1 MTLSRRIAL
10 VVSVLVCLAAIEPAG
25 AQQPDPDSPRYK
37 GVVGLRGLLES
48 SGDAALGAFINDKI
62 APSLR
67 KQYDDKQLKQ
77 MLAELRQD
85 LGKAGLQGAM
95 PVGPLSAQ
103 LKFGGGKSL
112 IFEVEPDPPHRYTK
126 IGAIGGKS
134 GHAPPRRKR
143 GSNDELS
150 SIDDLKS
157 HLAAEAAADRFSG
170 VVLVAQYG
178 KPVFHEAHGLAS
190 RRFNVPNRLDT
201 KFNIGSLNKLFTAI
215 AVYQLIERGTV
226 HPDETI
232 GEYLPE
238 FPAGVGDKVTVQ
250 HLLRHRT

>member
-1 MTLSRRIAL
+1 MTLFRRIAL

-85 LGKAGLQGAM
+85 LAKAGLQGAM

-112 IFEVEPDPPHRYTK
+112 IFEVEP
-126 IGAIGGKS
+126 
-134 GHAPPRRKR
+134 
-143 GSNDELS
+143 
-150 SIDDLKS
+150 
-157 HLAAEAAADRFSG
+157 
-170 VVLVAQYG
+170 V
-178 KPVFHEAHGLAS
+178 
-190 RRFNVPNRLDT
+190 
-201 KFNIGSLNKLFTAI
+201 SLPKTP
-215 AVYQLIERGTV
+215 YS
-226 HPDETI
+226 
-232 GEYLPE
+232 
-238 FPAGVGDKVTVQ
+238 
-250 HLLRHRT
+250 